1 MWILQ
6 YKVVVSSN
14 LSFPTYMYVPVH
26 PSFSTVPPCTP
37 RGAHSSWGRQWTP
50 QLGNTR
56 LTNLLPIG
64 DSHARN
70 TSATIRPWR
79 YKALVTPTLQSV
91 FMQQR
96 WCERFNFLRCTKING
111 SLGARWMDWQ
121 FLWCS
126 LVIRTI
132 ESARYQ
138 TGITFHEA
146 KERCIHKWNPCCL
159 FRVYTDKKMCSRTAL
174 LRHPV
179 HWSFVR
185 SAANR
190 SHNILTLR
198 KWG

>member
-1 MWILQ
+1 MSLCTLHFPLCLRAPLEVFIRPGG
-6 YKVVVSSN
+6 VSEPPVGKH
-14 LSFPTYMYVPVH
+14 LSKLT
-26 PSFSTVPPCTP
+26 SCRWLSCT
-37 RGAHSSWGRQWTP
+37 
-50 QLGNTR
+50 
-56 LTNLLPIG
+56 
-64 DSHARN
+64 N

-96 WCERFNFLRCTKING
+96 WCERFNFLRCIKING
-111 SLGARWMDWQ
+111 SLGALWMDWQ

-132 ESARYQ
+132 ESAHYQ

-146 KERCIHKWNPCCL
+146 KEWCTHKWNPCCL
-159 FRVYTDKKMCSRTAL
+159 FRVHTDKKMCSRTAL
-174 LRHPV
+174 LDHPV
-179 HWSFVR
+179 YWLFVR